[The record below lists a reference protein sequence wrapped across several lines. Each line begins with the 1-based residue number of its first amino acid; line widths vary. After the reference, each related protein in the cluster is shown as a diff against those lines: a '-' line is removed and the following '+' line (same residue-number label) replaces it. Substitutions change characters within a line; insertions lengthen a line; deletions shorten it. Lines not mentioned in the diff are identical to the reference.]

1 MGMRQENKCE
11 WQNYRDGIDISFQIT
26 VYIFRMFDQ
35 TLCPGF
41 FDPTA
46 VSTYQVSTVST
57 YQGSIKYLKCDEQ
70 YLYRNLV
77 CGTIKCP
84 NFSQENDIDDD
95 VDLSSTKIDKDE
107 VHDNEVLKFVKSK
120 GHRAI
125 RSAMKVL

>member
-1 MGMRQENKCE
+1 M
-11 WQNYRDGIDISFQIT
+11 
-26 VYIFRMFDQ
+26 
-35 TLCPGF
+35 CPGF
-41 FDPTA
+41 FEPTA
-46 VSTYQVSTVST
+46 VSTLEYN
-57 YQGSIKYLKCDEQ
+57 ER

-107 VHDNEVLKFVKSK
+107 VHDNDVLKFVKSK

-125 RSAMKVL
+125 RSVMKVF

>member
-1 MGMRQENKCE
+1 
-11 WQNYRDGIDISFQIT
+11 
-26 VYIFRMFDQ
+26 MFDQ

-41 FDPTA
+41 FEPTA
-46 VSTYQVSTVST
+46 VST
-57 YQGSIKYLKCDEQ
+57 LKCDEQ